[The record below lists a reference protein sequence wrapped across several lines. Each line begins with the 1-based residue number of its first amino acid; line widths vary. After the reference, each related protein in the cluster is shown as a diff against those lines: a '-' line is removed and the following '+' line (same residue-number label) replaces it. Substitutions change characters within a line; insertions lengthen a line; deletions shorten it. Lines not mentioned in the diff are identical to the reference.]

1 MISYNPSSKVDF
13 KELIRLQ
20 QTNNKG
26 LNKMITYINT
36 KFHNKIETI
45 DELDSKDFSTYKEF
59 KTECNRYINEY
70 RLSGNGFPYKSQ
82 RATNDWKN
90 R

>member
-1 MISYNPSSKVDF
+1 MDF
-13 KELIRLQ
+13 IELIRL

-36 KFHNKIETI
+36 KFDNKVETI
-45 DELDSKDFSTYKEF
+45 DELDSKDFDNYKEF
-59 KTECNRYINEY
+59 RAECNRYINEY
-70 RLSGNGFPYKSQ
+70 MLSGCGYPYKSQ
-82 RATNDWKN
+82 RATNEWKN